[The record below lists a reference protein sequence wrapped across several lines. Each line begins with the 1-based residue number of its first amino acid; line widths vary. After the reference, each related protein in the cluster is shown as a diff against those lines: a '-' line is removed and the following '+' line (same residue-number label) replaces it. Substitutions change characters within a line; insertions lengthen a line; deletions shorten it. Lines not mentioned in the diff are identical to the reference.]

1 MGIKT
6 IKSRIRIKLICLMIS
21 FFIVGC
27 VKSEVK
33 KKNES
38 LPDNTIVKEN
48 ILNQNK
54 ILRKLQVKF
63 NLKSDQFAII
73 VSISKQ
79 KLYLIKNKEIIKT
92 YPVSTSKYGM
102 GSKQGSNKTPLG
114 THYICEKRGK
124 GAKIGTIFKARKNT
138 KKIAKI
144 YIDNTDVPDDFV
156 TTRIMWLKGLEAGV
170 NLETLKRYVYIHG
183 TPEEGLI
190 GTPASHG
197 CVRMK
202 NKEVIELFELVSVGT
217 LVEIQE

>member
-1 MGIKT
+1 MDIET
-6 IKSRIRIKLICLMIS
+6 IKRRIRMKLICLIIS
-21 FFIVGC
+21 FSIVSCLKG
-27 VKSEVK
+27 EVK
-33 KKNES
+33 KKNET
-38 LPDNTIVKEN
+38 LTDNAIVKEN
-48 ILNQNK
+48 ILNRKK
-54 ILRKLQVKF
+54 ILQKLQVKF

-79 KLYLIKNKEIIKT
+79 KLYLIKDEKIIKT
-92 YPVSTSKYGM
+92 YPVSTSKYGV
-102 GSKQGSNKTPLG
+102 GSKPGSNKTPLG
-114 THYICEKRGK
+114 THYIASKHGE

-144 YIDNTDVPDDFV
+144 YIDKTDVPEDFV
-156 TTRIMWLKGLEAGV
+156 TTRIMWLKGLESGI

-202 NKEVIELFELVSVGT
+202 NKEVIELFELVSVDT
-217 LVEIQE
+217 LVEIQK

>member
-6 IKSRIRIKLICLMIS
+6 IKNRRRIKLICLIIS

-27 VKSEVK
+27 LNDESD
-33 KKNES
+33 KNDKILS
-38 LPDNTIVKEN
+38 DNTMGKEDVSDWDR
-48 ILNQNK
+48 ISQ
-54 ILRKLQVKF
+54 KLKEKF
-63 NLKSDQFAII
+63 GLKSNQFVII
-73 VSISKQ
+73 VSISRQ
-79 KLYLIKNKEIIKT
+79 KLCLIKNGEIIKT
-92 YPVSTSKYGM
+92 YPVSTSKYGI
-102 GSKQGSNKTPLG
+102 GSKPGSNKTPLG
-114 THYICEKRGK
+114 THYICEKRGE

-144 YIDNTDVPDDFV
+144 YTDRTDVPDDFV

-202 NKEVIELFELVSVGT
+202 NKEVIELFKLVSVGT
-217 LVEIQE
+217 FVEIQK

>member
-1 MGIKT
+1 MRKDRVD
-6 IKSRIRIKLICLMIS
+6 KMKLILLMI
-21 FFIVGC
+21 FFSIVGC
-27 VKSEVK
+27 LKGEVK
-33 KKNES
+33 KKSET
-38 LPDNTIVKEN
+38 LTDNAIVKEN
-48 ILNQNK
+48 ILNRKK
-54 ILRKLQVKF
+54 ISQKLKGKF
-63 NLKSDQFAII
+63 GLKSNQFVIV

-79 KLYLIKNKEIIKT
+79 KLYLVKNGEIIKT
-92 YPVSTSKYGM
+92 YPVSTSKYGI
-102 GSKQGSNKTPLG
+102 GSKPGSNKTPLG

-144 YIDNTDVPDDFV
+144 YTDRTDVPDDFV

-217 LVEIQE
+217 FVEIQE